1 MRMERCQPWHHAS
14 RDAIVAARKTGA
26 TWRSDLSAALRKPS
40 RHPGAHAFERLGLT
54 AAPTHE

>member
-1 MRMERCQPWHHAS
+1 MWMERCQPLRHAS

-26 TWRSDLSAALRKPS
+26 TRRNDLLAAPRKPS
-40 RHPGAHAFERLGLT
+40 RARAFERLGLT